1 MTNKL
6 EREAAEKAKQPT
18 GKPKED
24 PAKIAAEKEEAMK
37 KEISDIEENFFK
49 KVASDEYDVDQIKAR
64 GDLVNAEAAAKE
76 QAEKQ

>member
-1 MTNKL
+1 
-6 EREAAEKAKQPT
+6 
-18 GKPKED
+18 
-24 PAKIAAEKEEAMK
+24 MK